1 MKVVVCAFLSLFT
14 VTMCLVFMKL
24 LQGSPFLSR
33 CDSLKKK
40 MAAFQC
46 LMEDDEEKDEWKKNE
61 ENESAK
67 STLAKD
73 FQNGQ
78 SLLKLLIVSNIKPEF
93 FKMHA
98 SRTRWNYELN

>member
-1 MKVVVCAFLSLFT
+1 MH
-14 VTMCLVFMKL
+14 VFQRVDHIICHHYGDDLYFSVMTLCSVLMKL

-46 LMEDDEEKDEWKKNE
+46 LMEEDEEKDEQKKNE
-61 ENESAK
+61 ENESDK

-73 FQNGQ
+73 CKNGQ
-78 SLLKLLIVSNIKPEF
+78 SLLKMLTAAAQKQNVLDAV
-93 FKMHA
+93 
-98 SRTRWNYELN
+98 L

>member
-1 MKVVVCAFLSLFT
+1 
-14 VTMCLVFMKL
+14 MKL

-46 LMEDDEEKDEWKKNE
+46 LMEEDEEDEQKKNE
-61 ENESAK
+61 GNESAR

-73 FQNGQ
+73 SKNGQ
-78 SLLKLLIVSNIKPEF
+78 SLLKMLTAADTKTGCL
-93 FKMHA
+93 
-98 SRTRWNYELN
+98 